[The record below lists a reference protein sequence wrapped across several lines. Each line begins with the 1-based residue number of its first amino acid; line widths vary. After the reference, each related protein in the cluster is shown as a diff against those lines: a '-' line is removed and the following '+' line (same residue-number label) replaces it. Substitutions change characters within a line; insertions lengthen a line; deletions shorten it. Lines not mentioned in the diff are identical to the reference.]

1 MSKQGRR
8 ARGKRIARADSDALR
23 RPRRGRV
30 LLAMAVVAAV
40 AAGLL
45 FAAGRQSPTAST
57 GTEQTARYGYRVVQ
71 VFPHDPKA
79 FTQGLLFRDGFLYES
94 TGLVG
99 QSELRKVKLETGE
112 VIEHRAVDAQHFAE
126 GLADF
131 GDRLFQLTWRSQIG
145 FVYGLR
151 DFKPQRTFTYSGEG
165 WGLASDSKRLIM
177 SDGTA
182 TLRFI
187 DPESLRETGRLAVTE
202 QGRPISN
209 LNELEVVK
217 GQILAN
223 VWQSDHIVIIEP
235 SDGRVA
241 GRIDLTGLLPFEDRP
256 GVDVLNGIAWD
267 SARDR
272 LFVTG
277 KWWPKLF
284 EIKLEKKGST
294 GSER

>member
-1 MSKQGRR
+1 VSKQSRR
-8 ARGKRIARADSDALR
+8 ARDTRTARAGGGTAD

-30 LLAMAVVAAV
+30 LLAIAVVAAV
-40 AAGLL
+40 AATLL
-45 FAAGRQSPTAST
+45 FAANRKEPTASANA
-57 GTEQTARYGYRVVQ
+57 EQTARYGYRVVQ
-71 VFPHDPKA
+71 VFPHDPQA
-79 FTQGLLFRDGFLYES
+79 FTQGLIFRDGFLYES
-94 TGLVG
+94 IGLEG
-99 QSELRKVKLETGE
+99 KSELRKVRLETGE
-112 VIEHRAVDAQHFAE
+112 VVERRAVAAEHFAE

-151 DFKPQRTFTYSGEG
+151 DFTPLRTFSYVGEG
-165 WGLASDSKRLIM
+165 WGLASDARRLIM

-187 DPESLRETGRLAVTE
+187 DPESLRETGRVQVTE
-202 QGRPISN
+202 QGRPTSN
-209 LNELEVVK
+209 LNELEVIK
-217 GQILAN
+217 GQIFAN

-241 GRIDLTGLLPFEDRP
+241 GRIDLTGLLPIEDRP

-267 SARDR
+267 RERDR

-284 EIKLEKKGST
+284 EIQMVRRSGS
-294 GSER
+294 

>member
-1 MSKQGRR
+1 VTPGGGS
-8 ARGKRIARADSDALR
+8 
-23 RPRRGRV
+23 RPRRRGRV
-30 LLAMAVVAAV
+30 LLAVAAV
-40 AAGLL
+40 GAVAATLL
-45 FAAGRQSPTAST
+45 FAASRREAGAPASD
-57 GTEQTARYGYRVVQ
+57 EQTARYGFRVVT
-71 VFPHDPKA
+71 VFPHDPQA

-94 TGLVG
+94 TGLAG
-99 QSELRKVKLETGE
+99 KSELRKVRLETGE
-112 VIEHRAVDAQHFAE
+112 VVERRAVGAEHFAE
-126 GLADF
+126 GLADV
-131 GDRLFQLTWRSQIG
+131 GDRLFQLTWRSGIG

-151 DFKPQRTFTYSGEG
+151 DFEPQGTFRYAGEG
-165 WGLASDSKRLIM
+165 WGLAGDGKRLVM
-177 SDGTA
+177 SDGSA
-182 TLRFI
+182 TLRFL
-187 DPESLRETGRLAVTE
+187 DPDSRRETGRLPVTE

-235 SDGRVA
+235 ADGRVV

-267 SARDR
+267 RARDR

-284 EIKLEKKGST
+284 EIQLV
-294 GSER
+294 RRP

>member
-1 MSKQGRR
+1 MSEQSRR
-8 ARGKRIARADSDALR
+8 TRDKRSARADGSAAG
-23 RPRRGRV
+23 RPRHGRI
-30 LLAMAVVAAV
+30 LLAVAVVAAV
-40 AAGLL
+40 AATFLS
-45 FAAGRQSPTAST
+45 AANRKEPTASANA
-57 GTEQTARYGYRVVQ
+57 EQMARYGYRVVQ
-71 VFPHDPKA
+71 VFPHDPRA
-79 FTQGLLFRDGFLYES
+79 FTQGLVFRDGFLYES
-94 TGLVG
+94 TGLEG
-99 QSELRKVKLETGE
+99 KSELRKVRLETGE
-112 VIEHRAVDAQHFAE
+112 VVERRAVDARYFAE

-145 FVYGLR
+145 FVYGLQ
-151 DFKPQRTFTYSGEG
+151 DFKPQRTFNYVGEG
-165 WGLASDSKRLIM
+165 WGLASDAKRLVM

-187 DPESLRETGRLAVTE
+187 DPASLRETGRMQVTE

-217 GQILAN
+217 GQIFAN
-223 VWQSDHIVIIEP
+223 VWQSDHVVMIEP

-267 SARDR
+267 RERDR

-284 EIKLEKKGST
+284 EIQLVKRSEK
-294 GSER
+294 

>member
-1 MSKQGRR
+1 MSKHGR
-8 ARGKRIARADSDALR
+8 KRRDQRRLKPGAHSAG
-23 RPRRGRV
+23 RPRPVRI
-30 LLAMAVVAAV
+30 LLWLGVVAVVVTTFLLVASRKEPSAAANV
-40 AAGLL
+40 
-45 FAAGRQSPTAST
+45 QQP
-57 GTEQTARYGYRVVQ
+57 ARYGYRLVHA
-71 VFPHDPKA
+71 FPHDPQA
-79 FTQGLLFRDGFLYES
+79 FTQGLIFRDGFLYES
-94 TGLVG
+94 TGLEG
-99 QSELRKVKLETGE
+99 KSSLRKVRLETGE
-112 VIEHRAVDAQHFAE
+112 VVEQRSIDSKYFAE

-131 GDRLFQLTWRSQIG
+131 GDRLFQLTWRSGVG
-145 FVYGLR
+145 FVYSLA
-151 DFKPQRTFTYSGEG
+151 DFKPQRTFSYQGEG
-165 WGLASDSKRLIM
+165 WGLASDAKRLIL

-187 DPESLRETGRLAVTE
+187 DPDSLRETGRLQVTE
-202 QGRPISN
+202 EGRPISN

-223 VWQSDHIVIIEP
+223 VWQSDQIVIIEP

-267 SARDR
+267 RERDR

-284 EIKLEKKGST
+284 EIQLEKR
-294 GSER
+294 SER

>member
-1 MSKQGRR
+1 MTPGGR
-8 ARGKRIARADSDALR
+8 S
-23 RPRRGRV
+23 RPRRRGRV
-30 LLAMAVVAAV
+30 LLAVAAV
-40 AAGLL
+40 GAVAATLL
-45 FAAGRQSPTAST
+45 FAASRREAGAPASD
-57 GTEQTARYGYRVVQ
+57 EQTARYGFRVVT
-71 VFPHDPKA
+71 VFPHDPQA

-94 TGLVG
+94 TGLAG
-99 QSELRKVKLETGE
+99 KSELRKVRLETGE
-112 VIEHRAVDAQHFAE
+112 VVERRAVGAEHFAE
-126 GLADF
+126 GLADV
-131 GDRLFQLTWRSQIG
+131 GDRLFQLTWRSGIG

-151 DFKPQRTFTYSGEG
+151 DFEPQGTFRYAGEG
-165 WGLASDSKRLIM
+165 WGLAGDGKRLVM
-177 SDGTA
+177 SDGSA
-182 TLRFI
+182 TLRFF
-187 DPESLRETGRLAVTE
+187 DPDSRRETGRLPVTE

-235 SDGRVA
+235 ADGRVV

-267 SARDR
+267 RARDR

-284 EIKLEKKGST
+284 EIQLV
-294 GSER
+294 RRP

>member
-1 MSKQGRR
+1 MSKHGR
-8 ARGKRIARADSDALR
+8 KRRDQRRLKPGAHSAG
-23 RPRRGRV
+23 RPRPVRI
-30 LLAMAVVAAV
+30 LLWLGVVAVVVTTFLLVASRKEPSAAANV
-40 AAGLL
+40 
-45 FAAGRQSPTAST
+45 QQP
-57 GTEQTARYGYRVVQ
+57 ARYGYRLVHA
-71 VFPHDPKA
+71 FPHDPQA
-79 FTQGLLFRDGFLYES
+79 FTQGLIFRDGFLYES
-94 TGLVG
+94 TGLEG
-99 QSELRKVKLETGE
+99 KSSLRKVRLETGE
-112 VIEHRAVDAQHFAE
+112 VVEQRSIDSKYFAE

-131 GDRLFQLTWRSQIG
+131 GDRLFQLTWRSGVG
-145 FVYGLR
+145 FVYSLA
-151 DFKPQRTFTYSGEG
+151 DFKPQRTFSYVGEG
-165 WGLASDSKRLIM
+165 WGLASDAKRLIL

-187 DPESLRETGRLAVTE
+187 DPDSLRETGRLQVTE
-202 QGRPISN
+202 EGRPISN

-223 VWQSDHIVIIEP
+223 VWQSDQIVIIEP

-267 SARDR
+267 RERDR

-284 EIKLEKKGST
+284 EIQLEKR
-294 GSER
+294 SER

>member
-8 ARGKRIARADSDALR
+8 RRDKRVAARADIRTAD

-30 LLAMAVVAAV
+30 LAAIAVVAAI
-40 AAGLL
+40 AATLL
-45 FAAGRQSPTAST
+45 FAASRREPTASANA
-57 GTEQTARYGYRVVQ
+57 EQAARYGYRVVR
-71 VFPHDPKA
+71 VYPHDPQA
-79 FTQGLLFRDGFLYES
+79 FTQGLIFRDGFLYES
-94 TGLVG
+94 IGLAG
-99 QSELRKVKLETGE
+99 KSELRKVTLETGDAVE
-112 VIEHRAVDAQHFAE
+112 RRAVDAEHFAE

-131 GDRLFQLTWRSQIG
+131 GDRLFQLTWRSEVG

-151 DFKPQRTFTYSGEG
+151 DFKPQRTFSYRGEG
-165 WGLASDSKRLIM
+165 WGLAGDGKRLIM

-187 DPESLRETGRLAVTE
+187 DPESLRETGSLLVTE
-202 QGRPISN
+202 EGRQVSN

-217 GQILAN
+217 GQIFAN

-235 SDGRVA
+235 SGGRVV

-267 SARDR
+267 RARDR

-284 EIKLEKKGST
+284 EIQLVKRNE
-294 GSER
+294 

>member
-1 MSKQGRR
+1 MSKQSTRR
-8 ARGKRIARADSDALR
+8 RNTQAARAAG

-30 LLAMAVVAAV
+30 LLAIAVVAVVAAT
-40 AAGLL
+40 LL
-45 FAAGRQSPTAST
+45 FAARRREPTASANA
-57 GTEQTARYGYRVVQ
+57 EQTARYGYRVVQ
-71 VFPHDPKA
+71 AFPHDPQA
-79 FTQGLLFRDGFLYES
+79 FTQGLIYRDGFLYES
-94 TGLVG
+94 IGLEG
-99 QSELRKVKLETGE
+99 KSELRKVKLETGE
-112 VIEHRAVDAQHFAE
+112 VVERRAVDARHFAE

-131 GDRLFQLTWRSQIG
+131 GDRLFQLTWRSQVG
-145 FVYGLR
+145 FVYGLQ
-151 DFKPQRTFTYSGEG
+151 DFKPQRTFSYVGEG
-165 WGLASDSKRLIM
+165 WGLASDATRLIM

-182 TLRFI
+182 TLRVI
-187 DPESLRETGRLAVTE
+187 DPASLRETGRMQVTE

-217 GQILAN
+217 GQIFAN

-235 SDGRVA
+235 SDGRVL

-267 SARDR
+267 RARDR

-284 EIKLEKKGST
+284 EIELV
-294 GSER
+294 RR

>member
-1 MSKQGRR
+1 
-8 ARGKRIARADSDALR
+8 
-23 RPRRGRV
+23 
-30 LLAMAVVAAV
+30 VAAV
-40 AAGLL
+40 GAVAATLL
-45 FAAGRQSPTAST
+45 FAASRREAGAPASD
-57 GTEQTARYGYRVVQ
+57 EQTARYGFRVVT
-71 VFPHDPKA
+71 VFPHDPQA

-94 TGLVG
+94 TGLAG
-99 QSELRKVKLETGE
+99 KSELRKVRLETGE
-112 VIEHRAVDAQHFAE
+112 VVERRAVGAEHFAE
-126 GLADF
+126 GLADV
-131 GDRLFQLTWRSQIG
+131 GDRLFQLTWRSGIG

-151 DFKPQRTFTYSGEG
+151 DFEPQGTFRYAGEG
-165 WGLASDSKRLIM
+165 WGLAGDGKRLVM
-177 SDGTA
+177 SDGSA
-182 TLRFI
+182 TLRFL
-187 DPESLRETGRLAVTE
+187 DPDSRRETGRLPVTE

-235 SDGRVA
+235 ADGRVV

-267 SARDR
+267 RARDR

-284 EIKLEKKGST
+284 EIQLV
-294 GSER
+294 RRP

>member
-1 MSKQGRR
+1 VSKQNRR
-8 ARGKRIARADSDALR
+8 RRETRAARAGGGTVG

-30 LLAMAVVAAV
+30 LLAIAVVAAV
-40 AAGLL
+40 AATLL
-45 FAAGRQSPTAST
+45 VAANRREPTASANA
-57 GTEQTARYGYRVVQ
+57 EQTARYGYRVVQ

-79 FTQGLLFRDGFLYES
+79 FTQGLIFRDGFLYES
-94 TGLVG
+94 TGLEG
-99 QSELRKVKLETGE
+99 KSELRKVKLETGDVVE
-112 VIEHRAVDAQHFAE
+112 RRAVDARHFAE

-145 FVYGLR
+145 FVYGLH
-151 DFKPQRTFTYSGEG
+151 DFKPQRTFGYVGEG
-165 WGLASDSKRLIM
+165 WGLASDATRLIL

-187 DPESLRETGRLAVTE
+187 DPESLRETGRLLVTE
-202 QGRPISN
+202 EGRPISN

-217 GQILAN
+217 GQIFAN
-223 VWQSDHIVIIEP
+223 VWQSDQIVIIEP

-267 SARDR
+267 RARDR

-284 EIKLEKKGST
+284 EIQLVRRSEK
-294 GSER
+294 

>member
-1 MSKQGRR
+1 MVTQGDAVSKQSRR
-8 ARGKRIARADSDALR
+8 IHDKRSPRAGGGTAG

-30 LLAMAVVAAV
+30 LLAIAAVAVVAAS
-40 AAGLL
+40 LL
-45 FAAGRQSPTAST
+45 FAAGRQAPTAPASA
-57 GTEQTARYGYRVVQ
+57 EPVARYGYRVVQ
-71 VFPHDPKA
+71 AYPHDPKA
-79 FTQGLLFRDGFLYES
+79 FTQGLIFRDGFLFES
-94 TGLVG
+94 TGLAG
-99 QSELRKVKLETGE
+99 KSELRKVKLETGE
-112 VIEHRAVDAQHFAE
+112 VVERRAVAAEHFAE

-145 FVYGLR
+145 FVYGIR
-151 DFKPQRTFTYSGEG
+151 DFKPQRTFSYVGEG
-165 WGLASDSKRLIM
+165 WGLASDAKRLIM

-187 DPESLRETGRLAVTE
+187 DPESLRETGRLQVTE
-202 QGRPISN
+202 QARPISN

-223 VWQSDHIVIIEP
+223 VWLSDHIVIIDP
-235 SDGRVA
+235 ADGRVV

-267 SARDR
+267 RARDR

-284 EIKLEKKGST
+284 EIQLV
-294 GSER
+294 RR

>member
-1 MSKQGRR
+1 MSKHGR
-8 ARGKRIARADSDALR
+8 KRRDQRRLKPGAHSAG
-23 RPRRGRV
+23 RPRPVRI
-30 LLAMAVVAAV
+30 LLWLGVVAVVVTTLLLVASRKEPSAAANV
-40 AAGLL
+40 
-45 FAAGRQSPTAST
+45 QQP
-57 GTEQTARYGYRVVQ
+57 ARYGYRLVHA
-71 VFPHDPKA
+71 FPHDPQA
-79 FTQGLLFRDGFLYES
+79 FTQGLIFRDGFLYES
-94 TGLVG
+94 TGLEG
-99 QSELRKVKLETGE
+99 KSSLRKVRLETGE
-112 VIEHRAVDAQHFAE
+112 VVEQRSIDSKYFAE

-131 GDRLFQLTWRSQIG
+131 GDRLFQLTWRSGVG
-145 FVYGLR
+145 FVYSLA
-151 DFKPQRTFTYSGEG
+151 DFKPQRTFSYQGEG
-165 WGLASDSKRLIM
+165 WGLASDAKRLIL

-187 DPESLRETGRLAVTE
+187 DPDSLRETGRLQVTE
-202 QGRPISN
+202 EGRPISN

-223 VWQSDHIVIIEP
+223 VWQSDQIVIIEP

-267 SARDR
+267 RERDR

-284 EIKLEKKGST
+284 EIQLEKR
-294 GSER
+294 SER

>member
-1 MSKQGRR
+1 
-8 ARGKRIARADSDALR
+8 
-23 RPRRGRV
+23 
-30 LLAMAVVAAV
+30 VVAAV
-40 AAGLL
+40 AATLL
-45 FAAGRQSPTAST
+45 FAANRKEPTASANA
-57 GTEQTARYGYRVVQ
+57 EQTARYGYRVVQ
-71 VFPHDPKA
+71 VFPHDPQA
-79 FTQGLLFRDGFLYES
+79 FTQGLIFRDGFLYES
-94 TGLVG
+94 IGLEG
-99 QSELRKVKLETGE
+99 KSELRKVRLETGE
-112 VIEHRAVDAQHFAE
+112 VVERRAVAAEHFAE

-151 DFKPQRTFTYSGEG
+151 DFTPLRTFSYVGEG
-165 WGLASDSKRLIM
+165 WGLASDARRLIM

-187 DPESLRETGRLAVTE
+187 DPESLRETGRVQVTE
-202 QGRPISN
+202 QGRPTSN
-209 LNELEVVK
+209 LNELEVIK
-217 GQILAN
+217 GQIFAN

-241 GRIDLTGLLPFEDRP
+241 GRIDLTGLLPIEDRP

-267 SARDR
+267 RERDR

-284 EIKLEKKGST
+284 EIQMVRRSGS
-294 GSER
+294 

>member
-1 MSKQGRR
+1 VTPGGGS
-8 ARGKRIARADSDALR
+8 
-23 RPRRGRV
+23 RPRRRGRV
-30 LLAMAVVAAV
+30 LLAVAAV
-40 AAGLL
+40 GAVAATLL
-45 FAAGRQSPTAST
+45 FAASRREAGAPASD
-57 GTEQTARYGYRVVQ
+57 EQTARYGFRVVT
-71 VFPHDPKA
+71 VFPHDPQA

-94 TGLVG
+94 TGLAG
-99 QSELRKVKLETGE
+99 KSELRKVRLETGE
-112 VIEHRAVDAQHFAE
+112 VVERRAVDAEHFAE
-126 GLADF
+126 GLADV
-131 GDRLFQLTWRSQIG
+131 GDRLFQLTWRSGIG

-151 DFKPQRTFTYSGEG
+151 DFEPQGTFRYAGEG
-165 WGLASDSKRLIM
+165 WGLAGDGKRLVM
-177 SDGTA
+177 SDGSA
-182 TLRFI
+182 TLRFL
-187 DPESLRETGRLAVTE
+187 DPDSRRETGRLPVTE

-235 SDGRVA
+235 ADGRVV

-267 SARDR
+267 RARDR

-284 EIKLEKKGST
+284 EIQLV
-294 GSER
+294 RRP

>member
-1 MSKQGRR
+1 MTPGGGS
-8 ARGKRIARADSDALR
+8 
-23 RPRRGRV
+23 RPRRRGRV
-30 LLAMAVVAAV
+30 LLAVAAV
-40 AAGLL
+40 GAVAATLL
-45 FAAGRQSPTAST
+45 FAASRREAGAPASD
-57 GTEQTARYGYRVVQ
+57 EQTARYGFRVVT
-71 VFPHDPKA
+71 VFPHDPQA

-94 TGLVG
+94 TGLAG
-99 QSELRKVKLETGE
+99 KSELRKVRLETGE
-112 VIEHRAVDAQHFAE
+112 VVERRAVGAEHFAE
-126 GLADF
+126 GLADV
-131 GDRLFQLTWRSQIG
+131 GDRLFQLTWRSGIG

-151 DFKPQRTFTYSGEG
+151 DFEPQGTFRYAGEG
-165 WGLASDSKRLIM
+165 WGLAGDGKRLVM
-177 SDGTA
+177 SDGSA
-182 TLRFI
+182 TLRFL
-187 DPESLRETGRLAVTE
+187 DPDSRRETGRLPVTE

-235 SDGRVA
+235 ADGRVV

-267 SARDR
+267 RARDR

-284 EIKLEKKGST
+284 EIQLV
-294 GSER
+294 RRP

>member
-8 ARGKRIARADSDALR
+8 PRRNRRGAGAVSDSAG

-30 LLAMAVVAAV
+30 LAAIAVVAAV
-40 AAGLL
+40 SALLL
-45 FAAGRQSPTAST
+45 FASSRTEPTASANA
-57 GTEQTARYGYRVVQ
+57 EQAAGYGYRVVR
-71 VFPHDPKA
+71 VFPHDPQA
-79 FTQGLLFRDGFLYES
+79 FTQGLIFRDGFLYES
-94 TGLVG
+94 TGLAG
-99 QSELRKVKLETGE
+99 KSELRKVTLETGAVVE
-112 VIEHRAVDAQHFAE
+112 RRAVAAEHFAE

-131 GDRLFQLTWRSQIG
+131 GDRLFQLTWRSEVG

-151 DFKPQRTFTYSGEG
+151 DFKPQRTFNYRGEG
-165 WGLASDSKRLIM
+165 WGLASDAKRLIM

-187 DPESLRETGRLAVTE
+187 DPESLRETGRLQVTE
-202 QGRPISN
+202 EGRPISN
-209 LNELEVVK
+209 LNELEVIK
-217 GQILAN
+217 GQIFAN
-223 VWQSDHIVIIEP
+223 IWQSDHIVIIEP
-235 SDGRVA
+235 SDGRVV

-267 SARDR
+267 RARDR

-284 EIKLEKKGST
+284 EIQLMKRKS
-294 GSER
+294 